1 MTDHKIESLT
11 RAVTNKVGEMFDRLS
26 FINISKV
33 IDWIT
38 AKDEKEQ
45 DEMIKNAIK
54 QGSMDEKRA
63 KLEQESRRKKRRRT
77 VE

>member
-1 MTDHKIESLT
+1 MKCLI
-11 RAVTNKVGEMFDRLS
+11 VLS

-54 QGSMDEKRA
+54 QGSTDEKRA

>member
-1 MTDHKIESLT
+1 MKCLI
-11 RAVTNKVGEMFDRLS
+11 VLS
-26 FINISKV
+26 FIDISKV

>member
-1 MTDHKIESLT
+1 
-11 RAVTNKVGEMFDRLS
+11 MFFNS
-26 FINISKV
+26 CYPKV

>member
-1 MTDHKIESLT
+1 MKCLI
-11 RAVTNKVGEMFDRLS
+11 VLS
-26 FINISKV
+26 FIHIFKV